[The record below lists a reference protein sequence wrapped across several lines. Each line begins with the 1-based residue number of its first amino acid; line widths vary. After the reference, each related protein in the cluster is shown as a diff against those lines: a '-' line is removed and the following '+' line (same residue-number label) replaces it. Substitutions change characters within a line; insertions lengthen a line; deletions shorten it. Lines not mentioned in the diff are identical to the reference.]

1 MDGERGLL
9 LLHSESS
16 LMEVL
21 GTDRKSNWLAGLLRL
36 LTLRRIRDPH
46 GMAGDGPIAACAA
59 LALAAWLIVD
69 RLQWGPGVEFD
80 SFGISML
87 ALAALLALALAY
99 VMARLSRPPLPMR
112 FTVLFVA
119 APLPLLIVA
128 DALLAR
134 LLAERWDTLTWALL
148 AACLLLYA
156 ARSLRALTGR
166 LQIRAVVAAA
176 ALLGAYFWLGQLI
189 DLRPTLWAPP
199 DNVDAP
205 DTTMSPQV
213 AEALLFDQRDRLD
226 EALEAVADSGTG
238 DSGADANRSSV
249 FFVGF
254 AGVASQKVFA
264 EEIKLAA
271 RVVGQRFDSS
281 ARQLLLINDH
291 RDFDSYPLATVSGLR
306 YALGEIAKKMNIERD
321 ILFLSLSSH
330 GSDDPL
336 LSVSNGVLPLEQV
349 SGENLAS
356 ALRDSGIK
364 WRVIV
369 ISACHAGAFIGALQ
383 DPDTVLITAAAA
395 DRTSFGCSD
404 DRDLTYFGEAFYRDA
419 LPRAKTL
426 QDAFALTRAAI
437 AKRELAEHVTASDP
451 QAYFGEQIERLL
463 SRQAM
468 RAPAP

>member
-1 MDGERGLL
+1 M
-9 LLHSESS
+9 ESS
-16 LMEVL
+16 LMEVIA
-21 GTDRKSNWLAGLLRL
+21 TDRKSNWLAGLLRL
-36 LTLRRIRDPH
+36 LALRRIPDPG
-46 GMAGDGPIAACAA
+46 GMAGDATIAACAA

-69 RLQWGPGVEFD
+69 RLQWGAGVEFD
-80 SFGISML
+80 PFGISML

-112 FTVLFVA
+112 YALLFVV

-128 DALLAR
+128 GALLGM
-134 LLAERWDTLTWALL
+134 LLAERWDTLSWALL
-148 AACLLLYA
+148 AGCLLLYA
-156 ARSLRALTGR
+156 ARSLRALSGR
-166 LQIRAVVAAA
+166 PQIRALVAAA
-176 ALLGAYFWLGQLI
+176 ALLAAYFWLGQLI
-189 DLRPTLWAPP
+189 DLRPTFWAPP

-205 DTTMSPQV
+205 DTAMSAQV

-226 EALEAVADSGTG
+226 EALEAVADSGT
-238 DSGADANRSSV
+238 DASRSSV

-321 ILFLSLSSH
+321 VLFLSLSSH

-356 ALRDSGIK
+356 ALRDAGIK
-364 WRVIV
+364 WRIIV

-383 DPDTVLITAAAA
+383 DPNTVLLTAAAA

-451 QAYFGEQIERLL
+451 QGYFGEQIERLL

-468 RAPAP
+468 RSPAP

>member
-1 MDGERGLL
+1 
-9 LLHSESS
+9 
-16 LMEVL
+16 MEVI
-21 GTDRKSNWLAGLLRL
+21 GTDRKSNWLAAFLRL
-36 LTLRRIRDPH
+36 LALRRIRDPH
-46 GMAGDGPIAACAA
+46 GMAGDGPIAACAV
-59 LALAAWLIVD
+59 LALAAWLIID
-69 RLQWGPGVEFD
+69 RVQWGAGVVFD
-80 SFGISML
+80 TFGISML
-87 ALAALLALALAY
+87 ALAALVGLALAY
-99 VMARLSRPPLPMR
+99 VMARLSRPPAPMR
-112 FTVLFVA
+112 YTLLFVV

-128 DALLAR
+128 DALLGL
-134 LLAERWDTLTWALL
+134 LLAERWDTLIWALL

-156 ARSLRALTGR
+156 GRSLRALSGK
-166 LQIRAVVAAA
+166 LQVRAVVGAA
-176 ALLGAYFWLGQLI
+176 ALLAAYCWLGQLI

-199 DNVDAP
+199 DNTDAP
-205 DTTMSPQV
+205 DTTMSAPV
-213 AEALLFDQRDRLD
+213 AEQLLFDQRDRLD
-226 EALEAVADSGTG
+226 EALEMVADASTEAG
-238 DSGADANRSSV
+238 RSSV

-271 RVVGQRFDSS
+271 HVVGERFDSS

-306 YALGEIAKKMNIERD
+306 YALGEIAKKMNVERD

-349 SGENLAS
+349 TGENLAA
-356 ALRDSGIK
+356 ALHDSGIK

-369 ISACHAGAFIGALQ
+369 ISACHAGAFIGPLQ

-419 LPRAKTL
+419 LPQAKTL

-437 AKRELAEHVTASDP
+437 AKCELAEHVTASDP
-451 QAYFGEQIERLL
+451 QAYFGGQIERLL
-463 SRQAM
+463 AHQGM
-468 RAPAP
+468 RAPVP